1 MPHCRRKFKRKRALS
16 RECSTLTHM
25 PLLHAVRDIVTTHPF
40 AVVAIAVGSVVL
52 SIGATMLALI
62 YLPADY
68 FREATNV
75 TPTRHITLR
84 VLLAVLRNVAGAILI
99 FMGLVLS
106 LPGVPGQGLLTILLG
121 VMLLQVPGKRRL
133 ERRIV
138 SIGMVQRATVRV
150 RQRFGRPPFDL
161 RE

>member
-1 MPHCRRKFKRKRALS
+1 
-16 RECSTLTHM
+16 M

-40 AVVAIAVGSVVL
+40 AVAAIAVGSVVV
-52 SIGATMLALI
+52 SVGATLLALI

-68 FREATNV
+68 FCEATNV
-75 TPTRHITLR
+75 APPRHITMR
-84 VLLAVLRNVAGAILI
+84 VLLAVVRNVAGAILI
-99 FMGLVLS
+99 VIGLLLS

-133 ERRIV
+133 ERRIM

-161 RE
+161 SE